1 MNLFQIHKATGEII
15 IAQEID
21 RDSGE
26 IKDNN
31 GVCEII
37 IQVCPKLKVPY
48 LVSWSFDKS
57 ERNTV

>member
-37 IQVCPKLKVPY
+37 IQVSPIA
-48 LVSWSFDKS
+48 KS
-57 ERNTV
+57 SIFGFIVIR

>member
-31 GVCEII
+31 GVCEIM
-37 IQVCPKLKVPY
+37 IQVSSIFLFMVI
-48 LVSWSFDKS
+48 
-57 ERNTV
+57 